1 MERDWFEFIETTGF
15 SKKLD
20 QVAGPETLR
29 AIQSDLIEDPER
41 WPIVRETNGAR
52 KGRVAD
58 PGSSRGKRGSFRYY
72 YLYLSHRGRVYLL
85 AIFSKGE
92 ASDLTADQKKKVA
105 AMITQIQ
112 KEA

>member
-41 WPIVRETNGAR
+41 WPVVRGTNGAR

-58 PGSSRGKRGSFRYY
+58 PSSSRGKRGSFSV
-72 YLYLSHRGRVYLL
+72 LLSLP
-85 AIFSKGE
+85 FSSR
-92 ASDLTADQKKKVA
+92 ARLFTRD
-105 AMITQIQ
+105 IQ
-112 KEA
+112 